1 MMKNKTIVTFAEHTA
16 LNKVI
21 LRLRSFPLI
30 VVYMIAV
37 LVFSVY
43 GFITANYVIGIAGA
57 VIFIVFPVLWL
68 LFFKKK
74 NKDTYNEELYKDMHY
89 EFEFTEEMFQV
100 TLVRK
105 EIKNE
110 LKTNYKDLYM
120 VVEAKD
126 NIFIFID
133 SKRAYIVSVKGFENF
148 SREDFRNLVQTK
160 VKKYRILGK

>member
-1 MMKNKTIVTFAEHTA
+1 
-16 LNKVI
+16 
-21 LRLRSFPLI
+21 
-30 VVYMIAV
+30 
-37 LVFSVY
+37 
-43 GFITANYVIGIAGA
+43 
-57 VIFIVFPVLWL
+57 
-68 LFFKKK
+68 
-74 NKDTYNEELYKDMHY
+74 MHY